1 MSQVEACLNSRPL
14 FAISSDVN
22 DPVPLTPGHFLICAP
37 LTTIPDPDLSHV
49 PISRLGRWQLLQK
62 FVQVIWKAWSRDYLH
77 QLQQRHKWKFAKD
90 NVSIGDLVLL
100 MEDNLPPLSWKFGV
114 ITATFPGPDNLI
126 RVVDIRTPTGILQRP
141 VHKLCLLPAR
151 DEA

>member
-1 MSQVEACLNSRPL
+1 MVGKSILTFEEFTTVLSQIEACLNSRPL

-37 LTTIPDPDLSHV
+37 LTALPDPDLSHI

-77 QLQQRHKWKFAKD
+77 QLQQRHK
-90 NVSIGDLVLL
+90 
-100 MEDNLPPLSWKFGV
+100 
-114 ITATFPGPDNLI
+114 
-126 RVVDIRTPTGILQRP
+126 
-141 VHKLCLLPAR
+141 
-151 DEA
+151 